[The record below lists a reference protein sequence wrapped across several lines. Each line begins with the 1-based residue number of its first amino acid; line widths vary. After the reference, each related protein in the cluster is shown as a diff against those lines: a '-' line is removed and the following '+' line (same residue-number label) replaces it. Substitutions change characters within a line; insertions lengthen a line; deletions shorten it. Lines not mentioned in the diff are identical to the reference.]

1 MCAIQKAAQAS
12 HEVKVTTAPIPATFG
27 STETVT
33 FDAGGLQVSSVVF
46 PARLRL
52 RPHWHER
59 HCISI
64 VLDGWLATVQTIPA
78 DVLHEDT
85 FAARPTR
92 SLILEAEV
100 EAAERLGAY
109 GIDLDEVRYLRDPG
123 AAALALRIAREL
135 DALDAA
141 SPLVIEGLVLELLAR
156 VARSNHGERA
166 SSRSPVWL
174 AKARQQVEDRFDA
187 PFSVAA
193 IAASVGVHPSHL
205 AREFKRHY
213 GTSIGAYVR
222 RLRLEWATGRLAA
235 SDDSLSSIAF
245 AAGFANQS
253 HFTRAF
259 KSHTGLTPGGYRA
272 SARG

>member
-1 MCAIQKAAQAS
+1 M
-12 HEVKVTTAPIPATFG
+12 KVTTAPIPATFG

-64 VLDGWLATVQTIPA
+64 VLDGWLASVQTIPA
-78 DVLHEDT
+78 GVLHEDA

-92 SLILEAEV
+92 SLILEAEI
-100 EAAERLGAY
+100 EAGERLGAY

-135 DALDAA
+135 EDLDAA

-156 VARSNHGERA
+156 LARSTSGERA
-166 SSRSPVWL
+166 SSGSPVWL
-174 AKARQQVEDRFDA
+174 VKARQQVEDAFDR
-187 PFSVAA
+187 PFAVAE
-193 IAASVGVHPSHL
+193 IAASVGVHPAHL
-205 AREFKRHY
+205 AREFRRHY
-213 GTSIGAYVR
+213 GTTIGAYVR
-222 RLRLEWATGRLAA
+222 RLRLEWATARLAA
-235 SDDSLSSIAF
+235 SDDTLSSIAF

-259 KSHTGLTPGGYRA
+259 KRHTGLTPGGYRA
-272 SARG
+272 SSRR